1 MKFELFVDI
10 RGGKL
15 MFWSVVVLG
24 YKRYQR
30 GVYIEVKIAV
40 PTIFDENGAYS

>member
-1 MKFELFVDI
+1 ML
-10 RGGKL
+10 
-15 MFWSVVVLG
+15 WSVVVSG

-30 GVYIEVKIAV
+30 GVYKVLKIAV